1 MLPIIFDPANSVV
14 GLVGEGEGFARR
26 RQMLDDAG
34 ICPIVLDAG
43 AGEGAI
49 AAVRL
54 LFVAGLENGRAARL
68 ARLARHLG
76 VLVNVEDVP
85 ALCDF
90 HVPASVRRG
99 NLLLTISTGG
109 RVPGLSRTL
118 REWLETRF
126 GPEWQTYLDDLSVAR
141 EGWRAEGLPPPV
153 VSQRTRE
160 RVSEKGWLE

>member
-14 GLVGEGEGFARR
+14 GLVGEGAGFARR

-34 ICPIVLDAG
+34 ICPIVLDAD

-54 LFVAGLENGRAARL
+54 LFVAGLANGRAARL

-160 RVSEKGWLE
+160 HVSEKGWLE

>member
-34 ICPIVLDAG
+34 ICPIVLDAD

-54 LFVAGLENGRAARL
+54 LFVAGLANGRAARL

-85 ALCDF
+85 ALSDF

-160 RVSEKGWLE
+160 HVSEKGWLE

>member
-1 MLPIIFDPANSVV
+1 
-14 GLVGEGEGFARR
+14 
-26 RQMLDDAG
+26 MLDDAG
-34 ICPIVLDAG
+34 ICPIVLDAD

-54 LFVAGLENGRAARL
+54 LFVAGLANGRAARL

-160 RVSEKGWLE
+160 HVSEKGWLE

>member
-26 RQMLDDAG
+26 RQMLGDAG